1 MKEIDYSTAC
11 FADLTQGFPYAD
23 PDAKCEELREMHYRL
38 YNRYALYINRPFSF
52 EKKYPLSFSEGRYFY
67 LLENG
72 SCRLGSD
79 TMNSSYLY
87 YEALKNIKSEMEKCG
102 RNAEAEIEKYRKN
115 IIYRP
120 GNFIVFPKNSSN
132 SINTV
137 RGCCGKIKDR
147 FDLTLDCIK
156 KQYADKD
163 NPLSW
168 VLRKHWE
175 DFFDR
180 FNGFNEYI
188 NFFMLEDYLD
198 EKDNVVRFIDN
209 KYHILP
215 QTLEEYDEYIRRI
228 SAVIEK
234 RTKRILK
241 RLKENAD

>member
-67 LLENG
+67 LSENG

-102 RNAEAEIEKYRKN
+102 RNAEAEIEKYRKD

-120 GNFIVFPKNSSN
+120 GNFIVFPKKD
-132 SINTV
+132 SINV
-137 RGCCGKIKDR
+137 ERGRNGKIKDR

-156 KQYADKD
+156 KQYEKED
-163 NPLSW
+163 NPLAY
-168 VLRKHWE
+168 VLQKNWE
-175 DFFDR
+175 YFFCR
-180 FNGFNEYI
+180 FRDFNEYVH
-188 NFFMLEDYLD
+188 FFMLEDYLD
-198 EKDNVVRFIDN
+198 EKCNVMQFIDN
-209 KYHILP
+209 EDHILP
-215 QTLEEYDEYIRRI
+215 KNLGEYDEYIKRI
-228 SAVIEK
+228 SSVIEK